1 MYQFFSTGIE
11 ILAASIGL
19 IPVLLYL
26 NRWLFP
32 SLKRTAI
39 CGLFCLYLSAVY
51 VLAGLPHILYVRYDV
66 NLNLIPFAYMFSDLD
81 TTVLNV
87 LLFVPLGIF
96 LPLLWESFIPWW
108 KTTLFG
114 FSLSLLV
121 EFLQL
126 FTYRATDVN
135 DLMTNTLGA
144 VLGWILARAIL
155 LFFPD
160 LPSKNTKELTVL
172 GILTFEVLFLIQP
185 FASQFLWNCFL

>member
-1 MYQFFSTGIE
+1 MYQFLSTGIE